1 MIKVFIEKQAG
12 LISLAFPA
20 INEHYD
26 CKSQS
31 EVVDA
36 INDFIGDEP
45 YELIEGTPKPEDYEQ
60 QDVNRSIP
68 TLY

>member
-12 LISLAFPA
+12 LISLVFPV
-20 INEHYD
+20 INEHYE

-45 YELIEGTPKPEDYEQ
+45 YELIEGRPKPEDYEQ
-60 QDVNRSIP
+60 QDANHSKP
-68 TLY
+68 MLY